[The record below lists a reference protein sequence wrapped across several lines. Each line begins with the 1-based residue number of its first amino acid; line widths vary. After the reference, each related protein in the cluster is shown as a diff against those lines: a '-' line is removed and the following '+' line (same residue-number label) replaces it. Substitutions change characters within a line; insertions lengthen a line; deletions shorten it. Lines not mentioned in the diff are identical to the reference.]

1 MTIFETLQLLRLS
14 SESTRRIYAERTR
27 DISPLTVYKDS
38 LSDVIFIDDFYTGTE
53 TYSDGS
59 YRPEAYSDSLEAK
72 QDCQRRGNTFQK
84 FYTGLEILDFGCG
97 AGDFLQAVRGDCVT
111 AKGIELQRNYV
122 DDLNANGIP
131 CFDSLNS
138 IEERSLDTIFSFHVL
153 EHLPDPLA
161 SLLEMKT
168 KLRTGGRLVIE
179 VPHANDFL
187 LDIACN
193 EEFKRFTLWDQ
204 HLILHTRNSLKVML
218 AHCGFRD
225 IVIEGVQRYP
235 LSNHFQWLSK
245 GIPGGHRSK
254 FSMIDCNQLEQAY
267 ASALGQIDAT
277 DTLTAVAYI

>member
-1 MTIFETLQLLRLS
+1 MTIFETLKLLGLS
-14 SESTRRIYAERTR
+14 SESTRKIYSERTR
-27 DISPLTVYKDS
+27 DISPLTVYKDD

-59 YRPEAYSDSLEAK
+59 YRPESYADSFEAK
-72 QDCQRRGNTFQK
+72 QDCQRRVNSFRK
-84 FYTGLEILDFGCG
+84 FYNGCEILDFGCG
-97 AGDFLQAVRGDCVT
+97 AGDFLRAVWGDCVA

-122 DDLNANGIP
+122 DDLNADGIP
-131 CFDSLNS
+131 CFDSLNF
-138 IEERSLDTIFSFHVL
+138 IEDRSLDTIFSFHVL

-193 EEFKRFTLWDQ
+193 EEFKRFTLWSQ
-204 HLILHTRNSLKVML
+204 HLILHSRNSLKVML

-235 LSNHFQWLSK
+235 LSNHLQWLSR
-245 GIPGGHRSK
+245 GVPGGHRSK
-254 FSMIDCNQLEQAY
+254 FSMIDSNQLDEAY
-267 ASALGQIDAT
+267 SSALGQIDAT